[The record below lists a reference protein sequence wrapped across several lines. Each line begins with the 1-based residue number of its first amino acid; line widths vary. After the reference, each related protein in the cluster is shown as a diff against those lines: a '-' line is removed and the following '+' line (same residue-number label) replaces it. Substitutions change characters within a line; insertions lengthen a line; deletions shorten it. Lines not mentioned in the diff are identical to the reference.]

1 MNRERCPKCGKLLI
15 EPVGPKDSKILL
27 VGEFPGQEESERGI
41 PFCGPSGDILK
52 SELMRVRLPF
62 VVCRATNLW
71 THRQDEK
78 ECDANWHANR
88 LGKEMR
94 GKKVVLFMGS
104 ELSKMFFDCGI
115 MDISGLEVPSEL
127 FPGVRIFA
135 SPNPATAAREAVGEL
150 RLAIERFAE
159 VASVL

>member
-1 MNRERCPKCGKLLI
+1 
-15 EPVGPKDSKILL
+15 
-27 VGEFPGQEESERGI
+27 
-41 PFCGPSGDILK
+41 
-52 SELMRVRLPF
+52 
-62 VVCRATNLW
+62 
-71 THRQDEK
+71 
-78 ECDANWHANR
+78 
-88 LGKEMR
+88 MR